1 MPTDFAAQLFDID
14 GLHLTKVESD
24 RNTVTLHIEME
35 RQEHPCPECGVLT
48 DAVHDYRQQKIKE
61 VSILGKETTL
71 ILRKRRYVCKSCC
84 KRFPEKNDLLPR
96 YARMT
101 ARLTNQICW
110 KLENEYSFSS
120 VAREVGTSV
129 STVIRTFDQNVCF
142 DELPVLEQSVAI
154 DEFKGNTGREKYQC
168 IVTDPE
174 KKKVLDILPDRHKR
188 DVKSYFLQW
197 KEKAREKV
205 TRFISDMWKPYQDT
219 AAEVFSNAVRVVD
232 KYHWIRQVI
241 WAFEAIR
248 KQEQEKL
255 SRKERLQFK
264 RSRVLL
270 NKRFDYLKEEDQEHV
285 TAMLQLSE
293 RLHKAHRIKDDFL
306 QVLDCDTGEAAE
318 QTLDLWLSLAR
329 NSGLKEFVACCDTI
343 EEWKPEILHSFD
355 CPYTNGYTE
364 GCNNRIKVLKRNAYG
379 YRNFGRF
386 RNRILH
392 MFSGSYRRRETE
404 KAAQNGQP

>member
-1 MPTDFAAQLFDID
+1 
-14 GLHLTKVESD
+14 
-24 RNTVTLHIEME
+24 
-35 RQEHPCPECGVLT
+35 
-48 DAVHDYRQQKIKE
+48 
-61 VSILGKETTL
+61 
-71 ILRKRRYVCKSCC
+71 
-84 KRFPEKNDLLPR
+84 
-96 YARMT
+96 MT
-101 ARLTNQICW
+101 ARLTNQICR

-142 DELPVLEQSVAI
+142 DELPILEQSVAI

-174 KKKVLDILPDRHKR
+174 KRKVLDILPDRHKK
-188 DVKSYFLQW
+188 DVRSYFLQW
-197 KEKAREKV
+197 KEKVREKV
-205 TRFISDMWKPYQDT
+205 THFISDMWKPYQDT
-219 AAEVFSNAVRVVD
+219 AAEVFSKAVRVVD

-241 WAFEAIR
+241 WAFESIR
-248 KQEQEKL
+248 KQEQAKL
-255 SRKERLQFK
+255 SRKERVQFK

-270 NKRFDYLKEEDQEHV
+270 NKRFDYLEESDQEHV

-329 NSGLKEFVACCDTI
+329 NSGLKEFEACCDTI
-343 EEWKPEILHSFD
+343 EEWKEEILHSFD

-392 MFSGSYRRRETE
+392 MFSGSYRRREME
-404 KAAQNGQP
+404 KAAQNGRP

>member
-1 MPTDFAAQLFDID
+1 
-14 GLHLTKVESD
+14 
-24 RNTVTLHIEME
+24 
-35 RQEHPCPECGVLT
+35 
-48 DAVHDYRQQKIKE
+48 
-61 VSILGKETTL
+61 
-71 ILRKRRYVCKSCC
+71 
-84 KRFPEKNDLLPR
+84 
-96 YARMT
+96 
-101 ARLTNQICW
+101 
-110 KLENEYSFSS
+110 
-120 VAREVGTSV
+120 
-129 STVIRTFDQNVCF
+129 
-142 DELPVLEQSVAI
+142 
-154 DEFKGNTGREKYQC
+154 
-168 IVTDPE
+168 
-174 KKKVLDILPDRHKR
+174 
-188 DVKSYFLQW
+188 
-197 KEKAREKV
+197 
-205 TRFISDMWKPYQDT
+205 MWKPYQDT

-248 KQEQEKL
+248 KQEQAKL
-255 SRKERLQFK
+255 SRKERVQFK

-285 TAMLQLSE
+285 TVMLQLSE